1 MKTVHKNQQKL
12 LELAKRKD
20 LTLLGLRE
28 IGREIGVKNPQTI
41 KYHLNKLLEQGV
53 SLKPELGLRT
63 DTMHLVSVPIVGS
76 ANCGPA
82 TIFAED
88 RIEDTLKISPRL
100 LNTSE
105 YKNLFALRAVG
116 DSMNNATVDGNTIE
130 NNDYVIVDS
139 SKRGAEDAKYV
150 VAVVDGLANIKRI
163 QIDRPNMQIALLS
176 ESTNEFSPIYIHLED
191 QIDALIAGEV
201 VQVVKGR
208 AS

>member
-1 MKTVHKNQQKL
+1 M
-12 LELAKRKD
+12 
-20 LTLLGLRE
+20 GLRE

-63 DTMHLVSVPIVGS
+63 DTIHLVSVPVVGS

-82 TIFAED
+82 TIFADD

-100 LNTSE
+100 LNTNE

-116 DSMNNATVDGNTIE
+116 DSMNKAMIDGNSIE

-163 QIDRPNMQIALLS
+163 QIDRPNKQIALLS
-176 ESTNEFSPIYIHLED
+176 ESTNVFSPIFIHLDD
-191 QIDALIAGEV
+191 QTDALIAGEV
-201 VQVVKGR
+201 VQVVKGK
-208 AS
+208 AN